1 MVIFLF
7 IKRFFFDKNTQIL
20 TFNYLDYYFEN
31 IFFQTSLLFYLHKKM
46 RIINFY
52 ITIFLISLNFQFKAL
67 SSDKN
72 KNEMHQIYDEKNYA
86 GPMGMGL
93 VKSFKTKGKIIC
105 HYNTVNGYE
114 KLVLDNTQNCPKN
127 ISE

>member
-1 MVIFLF
+1 M
-7 IKRFFFDKNTQIL
+7 K
-20 TFNYLDYYFEN
+20 
-31 IFFQTSLLFYLHKKM
+31 
-46 RIINFY
+46 IINLY
-52 ITIFLISLNFQFKAL
+52 ITIFLISFNFQFKAL

-72 KNEMHQIYDEKNYA
+72 KNEIDQVYDEKNYA

-114 KLVLDNTQNCPKN
+114 KLVLDHTQNCPKN
-127 ISE
+127 ILE